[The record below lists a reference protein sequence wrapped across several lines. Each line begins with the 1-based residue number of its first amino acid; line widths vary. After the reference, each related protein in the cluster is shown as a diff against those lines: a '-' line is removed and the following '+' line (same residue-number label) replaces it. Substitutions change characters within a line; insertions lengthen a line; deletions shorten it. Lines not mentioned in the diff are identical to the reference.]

1 MASSDEDDMKID
13 KIEAEIRKALSETI
27 TDTLHHIAASHSTSE
42 LELKLD
48 LIDYFSKHEPYSPQ
62 DDDASSN

>member
-1 MASSDEDDMKID
+1 MASNDEDDMKID

-42 LELKLD
+42 LELKLE
-48 LIDYFSKHEPYSPQ
+48 LTDYFDKRQRNSPQ
-62 DDDASSN
+62 GDDSSSN